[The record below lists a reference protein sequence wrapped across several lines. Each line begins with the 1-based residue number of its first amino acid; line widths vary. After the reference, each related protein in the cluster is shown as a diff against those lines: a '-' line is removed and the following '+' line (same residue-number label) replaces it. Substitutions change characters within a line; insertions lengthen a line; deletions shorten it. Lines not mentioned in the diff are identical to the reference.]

1 MIYHQIR
8 TVFLAI
14 FFLTNFSTNA
24 QDMKKILDTWKKN
37 ITEEKELRHISSVYI
52 FDEDERLLLIKRSK
66 TADKHPNIWEV
77 PGGHVDSDDDSYK
90 SAAVREVKEET
101 NLSVSNLKHV
111 EDQEFHNRIKH
122 IYVTGD
128 YEGSVKIVPNPKTKS
143 VFKFFL
149 LLSSCSISILS
160 IDLVPEIFF
169 N

>member
-1 MIYHQIR
+1 
-8 TVFLAI
+8 
-14 FFLTNFSTNA
+14 
-24 QDMKKILDTWKKN
+24 MKKILDTWKKN

-128 YEGSVKIVPNPKTKS
+128 YEGSVKIVPNPKTNIVEHSEHMWASADDIKS
-143 VFKFFL
+143 LNNQTRVSRYLVEKA
-149 LLSSCSISILS
+149 IDILRGQK
-160 IDLVPEIFF
+160 
-169 N
+169 